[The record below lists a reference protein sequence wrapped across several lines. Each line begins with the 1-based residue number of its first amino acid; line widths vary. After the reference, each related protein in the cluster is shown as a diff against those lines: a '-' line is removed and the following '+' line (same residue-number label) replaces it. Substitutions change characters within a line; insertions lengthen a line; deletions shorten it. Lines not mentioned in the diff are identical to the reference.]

1 MRRPLALV
9 VAAALAACQSSDPEQ
24 QRSDAVAFARLASH
38 EARAEMEAADPSLRA
53 RLDAAAGWA
62 AFGSTGDSLFSKK
75 RGDGL
80 GLAHDNKKRTDTA
93 MRILVPGTERRL
105 GLTTFR
111 ALVVFSDAAAFTQFV
126 KGGDLPAA
134 GEGVDVRWTEDGV
147 AVPPPSG
154 VTCRPE

>member
-1 MRRPLALV
+1 MRRFAVLLAV
-9 VAAALAACQSSDPEQ
+9 AALAACQSSAPEQ
-24 QRSDAVAFARLASH
+24 QRADAIAFARLASF
-38 EARAEMEAADPSLRA
+38 EARTEMEAADPALRA

-62 AFGSTGDSLFSKK
+62 AFGSTGDSLFSKRK
-75 RGDGL
+75 GDGL
-80 GLAHDNKKRTDTA
+80 GLAHDNKTRADTA
-93 MRILVPGTERRL
+93 MRILVPGTDRRL

-111 ALVVFSDAAAFTQFV
+111 ALVVFSDPAAFAQFL

-134 GEGVDVRWTEDGV
+134 GDGIDVRWTEDGA